1 MSGWMIALLLW
12 PAAAF
17 LVLVLNRGAVRL
29 SKRRPR

>member
-1 MSGWMIALLLW
+1 MAGWMIALALW

-17 LVLVLNRGAVRL
+17 LVLVLNHGAAKL